1 MAIDALSNGATVLV
15 LAEPRLDS
23 SNADAFN
30 EELESAAGSAG
41 GAVVIDMQDLDYI
54 SSAGLRAIMQAV
66 RRTQQQ
72 GGSLVLCSLSTDVRA
87 VFQTSGFDQLIKI
100 HPSRAEA
107 VAAVVTDNRPT

>member
-30 EELESAAGSAG
+30 EELESASGSANR
-41 GAVVIDMQDLDYI
+41 AVVIDMQDLHYI

-66 RRTQQQ
+66 RRMQQQ
-72 GGSLVLCSLSTDVRA
+72 GGSLALCSLSTEVRG
-87 VFQTSGFDQLIKI
+87 VFETSGFDQLIAI
-100 HPSRAEA
+100 HPTRAEA
-107 VAAVVTDNRPT
+107 VAAVVPHN

>member
-30 EELESAAGSAG
+30 EELESAAGSDSR
-41 GAVVIDMQDLDYI
+41 AVVIDMQDLDYI

-66 RRTQQQ
+66 RRVQHQ
-72 GGSLVLCSLSTDVRA
+72 GGSLVLCSLSTEVRA
-87 VFQTSGFDQLIKI
+87 VFQTSGFDQLIAI

-107 VAAVVTDNRPT
+107 VAAVASHN

>member
-30 EELESAAGSAG
+30 EELESAAGSASR
-41 GAVVIDMQDLDYI
+41 AVVIDMQDLDYI

-66 RRTQQQ
+66 RRMQQQ
-72 GGSLVLCSLSTDVRA
+72 GGSLALCSLSTDVLA
-87 VFQTSGFDQLIKI
+87 VFQTSGFDQLIAI
-100 HPSRAEA
+100 HPTRAEA
-107 VAAVVTDNRPT
+107 VAAVGSHN

>member
-30 EELESAAGSAG
+30 EELESVTGPASRV
-41 GAVVIDMQDLDYI
+41 VVIDMQDLNYI

-66 RRTQQQ
+66 RRMQQQ
-72 GGSLVLCSLSTDVRA
+72 GGNLALCSLSSDVRA
-87 VFQTSGFDQLIKI
+87 VFQTSGFDQLIAI
-100 HPSRAEA
+100 HPTRAEA
-107 VAAVVTDNRPT
+107 VAAVGPHN